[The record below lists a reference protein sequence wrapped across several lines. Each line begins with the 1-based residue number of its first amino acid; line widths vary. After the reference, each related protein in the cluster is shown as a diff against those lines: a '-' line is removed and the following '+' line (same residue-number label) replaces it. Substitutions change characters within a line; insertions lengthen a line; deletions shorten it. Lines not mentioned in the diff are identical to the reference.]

1 LAQEKFDSLLHA
13 VMQSMSFARG
23 KTYLNIDVL
32 TASKERIQWVFD
44 NFERIYVSFSGG
56 KDSTVML
63 HLVMDEAIKRNE
75 KVGVLFLDWEC
86 QFTLTISHIREMYQ
100 LYEKNIEPYWVAIPI
115 RTWNGCSQFEP
126 EWIAWDESKKD
137 LWVREKEPMSIKD
150 KSYFPFYYPNMLFEE
165 FTPLFAKWY
174 SQGKKCACF
183 VGIRTVESLNRYRTI
198 VLTEKPMLEG
208 KSWTTNVVD
217 DVWNVYPIYDWQTE
231 DDWIYV
237 GKYKKKYNHLYDRMH
252 QAGLTISQMR
262 IDEPFGDTQRRG
274 LWLYQII
281 EPQLW
286 AKMCIRV
293 AGANTGALYSKE
305 RGNILGNDTLKLPEG
320 HTWESFA
327 NFLLETMPPG
337 TAEHYKNKIAVFL
350 NWYRTRGYPD
360 NIPDDSDIKSKTPS
374 WKLICKSLLRNDYWC
389 RGIGFSPTKSAAYQK
404 YLELM
409 KKRRNNWQIFPVGE
423 EL

>member
-1 LAQEKFDSLLHA
+1 MFQKDIK
-13 VMQSMSFARG
+13 VDQI
-23 KTYLNIDVL
+23 KKYLDINVL
-32 TASKERIQWVFD
+32 TASKERIRWVFD
-44 NFERIYVSFSGG
+44 NFERICVSFSGG

-63 HLVMDEAIKRNE
+63 HLVMDEAIRRNQ
-75 KVGVLFLDWEC
+75 KVGVFFLDWEC
-86 QFTLTISHIREMYQ
+86 QFTLTINHIREMFK
-100 LYEKNIEPYWVAIPI
+100 LYEKNVEPYWVAVPI

-126 EWIAWDESKKD
+126 EWVAWDEGKKD

-150 KSYFPFYYPNMLFEE
+150 GNYFPFYYKNMMFEE
-165 FTPLFAKWY
+165 FVPLFAKWY

-198 VLTEKPMLEG
+198 ALTEKPILGE
-208 KSWTTNVVD
+208 KRWTTNVID

-237 GKYKKKYNHLYDRMH
+237 GKYNKKYNPLYDRMH
-252 QAGLTISQMR
+252 QAGLSLSQMR

-281 EPQLW
+281 EPKLW

-293 AGANTGALYSKE
+293 AGANTGALYSRE
-305 RGNILGNDTLKLPEG
+305 RGNILGNDTLRLPDG

-327 NFLLETMPPG
+327 NFLLETMPPNTG
-337 TAEHYKNKIAVFL
+337 EHYKNKIAVFL
-350 NWYRTRGYPD
+350 NWYKTRGYPE
-360 NIPDDSDIKSKTPS
+360 NIPDNADLKSKIPS
-374 WKLICKSLLRNDYWC
+374 WKLICKTLLRNDYWC

-409 KKRRNNWQIFPVGE
+409 KKRRNNWQIFPTKE
-423 EL
+423 D